1 MCIYDML
8 QQPVSLYFAHTV
20 YLWVSYD
27 SLIEMPIISLRNINQ
42 LIVVMEKS
50 FVFVE
55 LWGFKGLICVLL
67 LSTQ

>member
-1 MCIYDML
+1 MYMYDML

-20 YLWVSYD
+20 YLLVLYD

-50 FVFVE
+50 FVFFEV
-55 LWGFKGLICVLL
+55 WGFKGLICVLL